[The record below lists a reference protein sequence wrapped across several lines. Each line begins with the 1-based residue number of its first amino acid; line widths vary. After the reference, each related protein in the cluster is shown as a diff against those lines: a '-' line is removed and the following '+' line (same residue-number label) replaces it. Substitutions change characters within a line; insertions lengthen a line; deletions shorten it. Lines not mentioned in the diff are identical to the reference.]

1 MASQMENLIYHRVDV
16 EDVSHEP
23 IHLYFEGA
31 VEFISNHLE
40 QEQRVLVHCRSG
52 VSRSATIVLAYMVS
66 ARRYTLHD
74 AFFLTKS
81 NRSIIT
87 PNLGFMDRLCEW
99 EEQELQSDCSID
111 SFKYCSWY
119 TADERPAI
127 PDLDPDDF

>member
-74 AFFLTKS
+74 AFFLVRFFSQFQVNKFR
-81 NRSIIT
+81 NY
-87 PNLGFMDRLCEW
+87 F
-99 EEQELQSDCSID
+99 QSSDALFSYD
-111 SFKYCSWY
+111 
-119 TADERPAI
+119 AN
-127 PDLDPDDF
+127 